1 MEKRGKVLG
10 GVIID
15 VNATNTKG
23 YVDQFPTASESDL
36 KPSLVSTGE
45 PEPFDPLSAINSVKR
60 SNIVSGTVEV
70 SDELDAAAEAVTANA
85 TSEKEETPTPESVA
99 AELHEVAEHA
109 QLVDDELEEEERKT
123 ITQPV
128 PVESPKKKKIIPI
141 VAVVL
146 LFMALAVG
154 AYIIFTNSNP
164 GEKEQSST
172 RVADNRPKNTDY
184 DYVIGSWE
192 SQAEGGSCYVF
203 TEDQEFYWLR
213 DSEDFNDNYYY
224 GKVISI
230 DRGAAALRKSGT
242 TFNNA
247 KQMFQIK
254 DEAITEDN
262 IFFLNLQATERKIGG
277 VDTSSTLG
285 TSPIKILFVRD
296 DNNNKAYG
304 YQYNSGDM
312 YVFANNP
319 EIVAPA
325 RQK

>member
-1 MEKRGKVLG
+1 MEKRGEESEE
-10 GVIID
+10 VIID
-15 VNATNTKG
+15 VNVTNTKG

-36 KPSLVSTGE
+36 KPSLVSTGD
-45 PEPFDPLSAINSVKR
+45 PEPFDPLSAIDGVKH

-70 SDELDAAAEAVTANA
+70 SDELDAASEAVTANA

-109 QLVDDELEEEERKT
+109 QLVDDELEEEERKA

-128 PVESPKKKKIIPI
+128 SVESPKKKKIIPI
-141 VAVVL
+141 IAVVL

-154 AYIIFTNSNP
+154 AYFIFTNSNP
-164 GEKEQSST
+164 GKKEQSST
-172 RVADNRPKNTDY
+172 RAADNRPKNTDY

-203 TEDQEFYWLR
+203 TEDHEFYWLR

-230 DRGAAALRKSGT
+230 DRGVAALRKSGT

-247 KQMFQIK
+247 KRMLQIK

-262 IFFLNLQATERKIGG
+262 IFFLNLQATERKISG

-285 TSPIKILFVRD
+285 TSPIKMLFVRD

-319 EIVAPA
+319 EIVAPT
-325 RQK
+325 RRK

>member
-1 MEKRGKVLG
+1 MEKRGKESEE
-10 GVIID
+10 VIID
-15 VNATNTKG
+15 VNVTNTKG

-45 PEPFDPLSAINSVKR
+45 PEPFDPLNAIDSVKH
-60 SNIVSGTVEV
+60 SNIISGTVEV

-109 QLVDDELEEEERKT
+109 QLVDDELEEEERKA

-141 VAVVL
+141 IAVVL

-154 AYIIFTNSNP
+154 AYFIFTNSNP
-164 GEKEQSST
+164 GKKEQSST

-203 TEDQEFYWLR
+203 TEDHEFYWLR
-213 DSEDFNDNYYY
+213 NSEDFNDNYYY

-230 DRGAAALRKSGT
+230 DRGVAALRKSGT

-247 KQMFQIK
+247 KQMLQIK

-262 IFFLNLQATERKIGG
+262 IFFLNLQATERKISG

-319 EIVAPA
+319 EIVAPT

>member
-1 MEKRGKVLG
+1 MEKRGKESEE
-10 GVIID
+10 VIID
-15 VNATNTKG
+15 VNVTNTKG

-36 KPSLVSTGE
+36 KPSLVSIGE
-45 PEPFDPLSAINSVKR
+45 PEPFDSLSAIDSVKQ

-70 SDELDAAAEAVTANA
+70 SDELDAAAEAVTVNA
-85 TSEKEETPTPESVA
+85 MSEKEETPTPESVA

-109 QLVDDELEEEERKT
+109 QLVDDELEEEERKA

-141 VAVVL
+141 IAVVL

-154 AYIIFTNSNP
+154 AYFIFTNSNP
-164 GEKEQSST
+164 GKKEQSSA

-247 KQMFQIK
+247 KRMLQIK

-262 IFFLNLQATERKIGG
+262 IFFLNLQATERKISG

-319 EIVAPA
+319 EIVAPT

>member
-1 MEKRGKVLG
+1 MEKRGKESEE
-10 GVIID
+10 VIID
-15 VNATNTKG
+15 VNVTNAKG

-36 KPSLVSTGE
+36 KPSPVSTGE
-45 PEPFDPLSAINSVKR
+45 PEPFDPLSAIDSVKH
-60 SNIVSGTVEV
+60 STIVSGTVEV

-109 QLVDDELEEEERKT
+109 QLVDDELEEEEHKA
-123 ITQPV
+123 ITQPA

-141 VAVVL
+141 IAIVL

-154 AYIIFTNSNP
+154 AYFIFTNSNP
-164 GEKEQSST
+164 GKKEQSST

-247 KQMFQIK
+247 KQMLQIE

-262 IFFLNLQATERKIGG
+262 IFFLNLQATERKISG

-312 YVFANNP
+312 YVFVNNP
-319 EIVAPA
+319 EIVAPT

>member
-1 MEKRGKVLG
+1 MEKQEKDSE

-15 VNATNTKG
+15 VNVTDTKG
-23 YVDQFPTASESDL
+23 YADQFPSASESDL
-36 KPSLVSTGE
+36 KPSPVSTDE
-45 PEPFDPLSAINSVKR
+45 PKPFDPLSAIDNANQSD
-60 SNIVSGTVEV
+60 IVSGTVEV
-70 SDELDAAAEAVTANA
+70 NDELDAAAEAVTAKA
-85 TSEKEETPTPESVA
+85 TSTKEEMPTPESIA

-109 QLVDDELEEEERKT
+109 KPADDEPEEEERKT

-128 PVESPKKKKIIPI
+128 LTESPKKKKIVPI
-141 VAVVL
+141 IAIVL
-146 LFMALAVG
+146 LFAVLATG
-154 AYIIFTNSNP
+154 AYFMFKDNNP
-164 GEKEQSST
+164 DKKEQNST
-172 RVADNRPKNTDY
+172 SAVDNRPKNTDY

-213 DSEDFNDNYYY
+213 DGEDFDNNYYY

-230 DRGAAALRKSGT
+230 DRGVAALRKSGT
-242 TFNNA
+242 AFDNA
-247 KQMFQIK
+247 KQMLQIK

-285 TSPIKILFVRD
+285 TGPIKLLFVRD
-296 DNNNKAYG
+296 NNSNKAYG

>member
-1 MEKRGKVLG
+1 MEKRGKESG

-15 VNATNTKG
+15 VNMTNTKG
-23 YVDQFPTASESDL
+23 YVDQFPTASESNL

-45 PEPFDPLSAINSVKR
+45 PEPFDPLSTIDGVER
-60 SNIVSGTVEV
+60 PNIVSGTVEV
-70 SDELDAAAEAVTANA
+70 SDELDAAAEAVTTKA
-85 TSEKEETPTPESVA
+85 TLEKGETPTPESVA

-109 QLVDDELEEEERKT
+109 QLVDDDLEEEERKA

-128 PVESPKKKKIIPI
+128 PVESLKKKKIIPI
-141 VAVVL
+141 IAVVL
-146 LFMALAVG
+146 LFTASAVG
-154 AYIIFTNSNP
+154 AYLIFTNNNP
-164 GEKEQSST
+164 DKKEQGST
-172 RVADNRPKNTDY
+172 RVVDNRPKNTDY

-213 DSEDFNDNYYY
+213 DGGDFNDNYYY

-242 TFNNA
+242 TFDNA
-247 KQMFQIK
+247 KQMLQIK
-254 DEAITEDN
+254 DEAITKDD

-296 DNNNKAYG
+296 GNNNKAYG

-319 EIVAPA
+319 EIVAPT